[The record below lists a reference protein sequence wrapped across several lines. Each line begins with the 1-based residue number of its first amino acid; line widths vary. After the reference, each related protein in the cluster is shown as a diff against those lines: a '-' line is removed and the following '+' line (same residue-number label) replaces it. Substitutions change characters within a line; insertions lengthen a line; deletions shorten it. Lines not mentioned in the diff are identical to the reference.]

1 MKRVLITGANSYIGV
16 SFEHY
21 VHEHYSSE
29 LSIDTVDMID
39 GSWREKGFSSY
50 DVVYHVAGIAHADVG
65 NVSDEVR
72 AKYYAINT
80 DLAVETAKKA
90 KADGVNQFVFMSSAI
105 VYGDSAP
112 YGKTKRISVNTEPK
126 PANFY
131 GDSKWQADKGV
142 RELADERF
150 TVTVLRPPMIYGK
163 NSKGNYPTLAKMA
176 KKLPIFPDVQN
187 ERSMLYIENL
197 CEFLSQV
204 MIRGEGGIFWPQNAE
219 YTKTSEMVKIIGEVS
234 GHKVR
239 VSKMWNWAV
248 SIASHIPSKISEL
261 ANKAFGNM
269 SYDQSMSRYDFKYQ
283 VVNLKESI
291 KRTEG

>member
-1 MKRVLITGANSYIGV
+1 
-16 SFEHY
+16 
-21 VHEHYSSE
+21 
-29 LSIDTVDMID
+29 MID
-39 GSWREKGFSSY
+39 GRWREKDFFSY
-50 DVVYHVAGIAHADVG
+50 DIVYHVAGIAHADVG

-80 DLAVETAKKA
+80 ELAVETAKKA

-112 YGKTKRISVNTEPK
+112 YGKTKRISANTEPK

-131 GDSKWQADKGV
+131 GDSKWQADKRV
-142 RELADERF
+142 RELADDSF

-163 NSKGNYPTLAKMA
+163 NSKGNYPMLAKMA

-219 YTKTSEMVKIIGEVS
+219 YTRTSEMVKIIGEVS

-248 SIASHIPSKISEL
+248 SIASHIPRKISGRT
-261 ANKAFGNM
+261 NKAFGNM